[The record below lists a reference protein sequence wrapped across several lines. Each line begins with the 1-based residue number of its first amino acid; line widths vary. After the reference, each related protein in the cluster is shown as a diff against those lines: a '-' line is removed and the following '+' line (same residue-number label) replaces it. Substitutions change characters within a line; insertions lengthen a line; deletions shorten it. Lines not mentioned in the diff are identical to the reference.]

1 MALRTM
7 LPSKAKVGD
16 TIHFAFPNKR
26 PSGPPISAFEVTVN
40 GKKIDRPEIL
50 STKGLAGGSTVFVF
64 KIVEPGIFQFQI
76 TPIIDGMKGEPR
88 LNTLEVEP

>member
-16 TIHFAFPNKR
+16 TIHFAFPNRR
-26 PSGPPISAFEVTVN
+26 PGPPISAFEVTVN
-40 GKKIDRPEIL
+40 GKQIDRPEML
-50 STKGLAGGSTVFVF
+50 STKALSGGSTVFVF
-64 KIVEPGIFQFQI
+64 KIVEPGTFQFQI